1 MEDVRNVTFAEL
13 LRRRRDRIEHRLA
26 ELQAAVTDAEA
37 VLQSSEAAEPQAA
50 AALTEAERALDQQ
63 IEKTRQLLIVAG
75 AGVDAEVAATNPQ
88 AAQNQFEYRIRETS
102 HCKAAA
108 AAVADSKTALRS
120 ARTATQ
126 TARADFESSQNRLQG
141 FVNHLLDV
149 G

>member
-1 MEDVRNVTFAEL
+1 MEDVRSVTYPEL
-13 LRRRRDRIEHRLA
+13 LKLRRVRIENRLA
-26 ELQAAVTDAEA
+26 ELQAAVADAEA
-37 VLQSSEAAEPQAA
+37 VLQSAEAAEPQAA
-50 AALTEAERALDQQ
+50 AAVTEAGRAMDQQ
-63 IEKTRQLLIVAG
+63 IEKTRQLLIAAG

-88 AAQNQFEYRIRETS
+88 AAQNAFEYRIRETS

-108 AAVADSKTALRS
+108 AAVADSKAALRS

-126 TARADFESSQNRLQG
+126 SARADFEATQNRLQG

>member
-63 IEKTRQLLIVAG
+63 IEKTRQLLIAAG

>member
-1 MEDVRNVTFAEL
+1 MEAARSVTYAEL
-13 LRRRRDRIEHRLA
+13 LKQRRVRIENRLA
-26 ELQAAVTDAEA
+26 ELQAAVANAEA
-37 VLQSSEAAEPQAA
+37 VLQSAEAAEPQAA
-50 AALTEAERALDQQ
+50 AAQTEAERAMDQQ
-63 IEKTRQLLIVAG
+63 IEKTRQLLIAAG

>member
-1 MEDVRNVTFAEL
+1 MEAARSVTYAEL
-13 LRRRRDRIEHRLA
+13 LKQRRVRIENRLA
-26 ELQAAVTDAEA
+26 ELQAAVTAAEA
-37 VLQSSEAAEPQAA
+37 VLQSAEAAEPQAA
-50 AALTEAERALDQQ
+50 AELTEAERALDQQ
-63 IEKTRQLLIVAG
+63 IEKTRQLLIAAG
-75 AGVDAEVAATNPQ
+75 AGVDVEVAATNPQ
-88 AAQNQFEYRIRETS
+88 AAQNAFEYRIRETS

-108 AAVADSKTALRS
+108 AAVADSKTALRA